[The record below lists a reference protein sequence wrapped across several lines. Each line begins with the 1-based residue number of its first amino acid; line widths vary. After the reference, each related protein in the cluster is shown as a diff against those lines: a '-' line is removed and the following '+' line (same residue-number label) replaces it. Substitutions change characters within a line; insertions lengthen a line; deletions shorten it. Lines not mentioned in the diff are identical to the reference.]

1 MGWFLTKSRI
11 WETLALLVIAF
22 ALFRPGFFM
31 NQIQPP
37 FIDIEPAGFSEALAN
52 AAPGST
58 LRAII
63 SGPDFDTLE
72 VKDVT
77 VPLTVPD
84 VDGAEARLEA
94 LGMILVPE
102 GDVQRIGRTEL
113 WHGLGRHACRRLT
126 STATTRWRS
135 PAYRPPPTSL
145 PKELIFIP
153 ALMLLALVAFLQTR
167 RAPPTTREEQPA

>member
-1 MGWFLTKSRI
+1 M
-11 WETLALLVIAF
+11 
-22 ALFRPGFFM
+22 
-31 NQIQPP
+31 
-37 FIDIEPAGFSEALAN
+37 
-52 AAPGST
+52 
-58 LRAII
+58 

-102 GDVQRIGRTEL
+102 GDVQRMDEPSFGTDL
-113 WHGLGRHACRRLT
+113 SDTL
-126 STATTRWRS
+126 STFDFYGDDPVAISSVQAT
-135 PAYRPPPTSL
+135 ANQL